1 MRPAA
6 IRGSNGE
13 LARRVKSILASK
25 KLTLYQASQRS
36 AAIFGRSSPHYLP
49 HNLYYDLRR
58 GSFSPSLFQ
67 LFAFSRISDYRLT
80 DWLRVFGFDV
90 EAIPRLQIQLPS
102 KRTGLLESSL
112 DDPHEFVPWL
122 RDLRASIPPN
132 AVVPLSQ
139 VLDWTKPRRLGSL
152 AKPKAQSFLY
162 AKIGDE
168 DALAFPE
175 LLAGSI
181 ARVRSGMTDDL
192 LKQIRGEESSNLF
205 LVEHGRGLCC
215 CHIRTVG
222 SGRIATVST
231 QLPYAQVEFK
241 VPEEARLAGVVDL
254 EIRSLQR
261 PQQPA
266 VAKELAKRWK
276 PEALSPEP
284 SQLGSLL
291 RRARLRMGLSFRAAS
306 AISREIADLLGDER
320 YFIAS
325 GSLSDYETLN
335 IPPRQFHKIVTFC
348 AAYSLR
354 LNAIFETLGLSL
366 QEAGRE
372 PMPEVLLGRPSLAA
386 IESAAEID
394 EVEQTGFIR
403 ELVAELEEVPF
414 FLRGSLKALSGLT
427 RPTLRDF
434 FWIGEKRN
442 SFHPYLAG
450 GGLVVVNRQ
459 KKKPNDCG
467 SKALW
472 QQPLYVI
479 LKRDGTYLCGCCSR
493 ENSSLVIHSY
503 PGGVHRRDQFRN
515 RDAEVVGKIVAIVRR
530 LF

>member
-1 MRPAA
+1 MLSQSEP
-6 IRGSNGE
+6 GSNTQ
-13 LARRVKSILASK
+13 LAERVKSILTSK

-36 AAIFGRSSPHYLP
+36 AALFGRSSPHYLP
-49 HNLYYDLRR
+49 HNLYYDLRH

-67 LFAFSRISDYRLT
+67 LFAFSQISNYRLA
-80 DWLRVFGFDV
+80 DWLWVFGFDV
-90 EAIPRLQIQLPS
+90 EVIPRLQIQLPS
-102 KRTGLLESSL
+102 RRTILLDSSL
-112 DDPHEFVPWL
+112 DDPNAFIPWL
-122 RDLRASIPPN
+122 GALGGSAPPA
-132 AVVPLSQ
+132 AVAPLSQ
-139 VLDWTKPRRLGSL
+139 VLEWTKPRRLGSL
-152 AKPKAQSFLY
+152 AELKNKGCLY
-162 AKIGDE
+162 AKIGYE
-168 DALAFPE
+168 DALAFPT

-181 ARVRSGMTDDL
+181 IRVSSGITDDL
-192 LKQIRGEESSNLF
+192 LKQINSEESRNLF
-205 LVEHGRGLCC
+205 LLEHGKGLCC
-215 CHIRTVG
+215 CHIRAVG
-222 SGRIATVST
+222 SGRIAATSG

-241 VPEEARLAGVVDL
+241 VPEEARLVGVVDL
-254 EIRSLQR
+254 EIRSLLR
-261 PQQPA
+261 PQQPD

-335 IPPRQFHKIVTFC
+335 IPPRHFHKIVTFC

-354 LNAIFETLGLSL
+354 ANAIFETLGLSL
-366 QEAGRE
+366 QEAGHE
-372 PMPEVLLGRPSLAA
+372 PMPDMLMGRPSLAA
-386 IESAAEID
+386 IKAAGEMD
-394 EVEQTGFIR
+394 ELEQTGFIG
-403 ELVAELEEVPF
+403 ELVAELGEIPF
-414 FLRGSLKALSGLT
+414 FLRGSLKSLSGLK

-434 FWIGEKRN
+434 FWIGGKRN
-442 SFHPYLAG
+442 TFHPYLAG
-450 GGLVVVNRQ
+450 GVLAVVNRQ

-467 SKALW
+467 SKPLW

-493 ENSSLVIHSY
+493 ENSSLVVHSY

-515 RDAEVVGKIVAIVRR
+515 RDAEVIGKIVTVVRR
-530 LF
+530 L